1 MKLDAWAISSFFLF
15 FFCECLGFLIHSHV
29 TYGMSCHARGYSRAS
44 RTCDLRNTMTRQ
56 RSLKLFFP
64 PNPLASSLTLLW
76 TITRFLDP
84 FYIFS
89 ISQSDSRLYHT
100 QPFLPWVLRV
110 WESNFY
116 SQAFFTLHF
125 LYLAKRRIFLGV
137 IRILS
142 MYLSLHT

>member
-1 MKLDAWAISSFFLF
+1 MLSTNLVKLPWWNWMLEQFLLFSFFF
-15 FFCECLGFLIHSHV
+15 FFCECLGIQFFNSL
-29 TYGMSCHARGYSRAS
+29 
-44 RTCDLRNTMTRQ
+44 TCDLRDVMPRQ
-56 RSLKLFFP
+56 RSLTLFFP
-64 PNPLASSLTLLW
+64 ANPLAPSLTLLL

-84 FYIFS
+84 FYTFS
-89 ISQSDSRLYHT
+89 PSQSDSRLYHT

-110 WESNFY
+110 WESTFY

-137 IRILS
+137 IGILS